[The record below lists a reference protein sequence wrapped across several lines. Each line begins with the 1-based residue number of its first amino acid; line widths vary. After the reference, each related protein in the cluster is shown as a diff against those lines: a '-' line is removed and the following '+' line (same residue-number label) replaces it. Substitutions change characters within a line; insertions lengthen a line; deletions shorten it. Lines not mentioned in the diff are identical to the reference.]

1 MTGQKL
7 CLNALIQL
15 GLHPLPMLLCVGWGT
30 HSRFRQFMSLPQLLL
45 SLCLARDGLIAEAL
59 SSLLLV
65 CTQPSI
71 PPEIYGSLS
80 RLTPA
85 FLFLDIP
92 VKCCTVLLI
101 CYLPQL
107 VLYLRLAV
115 MLASMHIILKKY
127 TYTEY
132 VFISYFPIRVHNETS
147 LATAG
152 LIWGISCWSAQALEP
167 ASLG

>member
-1 MTGQKL
+1 MSAKLRVLPMTGQKL

-30 HSRFRQFMSLPQLLL
+30 HSRFRQFKSLPQLLV
-45 SLCLARDGLIAEAL
+45 SACLARDGLIAEAL
-59 SSLLLV
+59 SSLILV

-71 PPEIYGSLS
+71 PPEMYGSLP
-80 RLTPA
+80 RLTLA

-101 CYLPQL
+101 RYLPRL
-107 VLYLRLAV
+107 VLYLRLAM
-115 MLASMHIILKKY
+115 MLASMHIILKKC
-127 TYTEY
+127 TYTEN
-132 VFISYFPIRVHNETS
+132 VFISHFPIRVHNATS

-152 LIWGISCWSAQALEP
+152 LLWSISCWSA
-167 ASLG
+167 

>member
-59 SSLLLV
+59 SSVLLV

-71 PPEIYGSLS
+71 PSEIYGSLS
-80 RLTPA
+80 RLTLA

-101 CYLPQL
+101 CYLP
-107 VLYLRLAV
+107 
-115 MLASMHIILKKY
+115 
-127 TYTEY
+127 
-132 VFISYFPIRVHNETS
+132 
-147 LATAG
+147 
-152 LIWGISCWSAQALEP
+152 
-167 ASLG
+167 